1 MVTAAETKATLLEQI
16 DVGRASWEELLADVG
31 DERMLRPGAVGDWN
45 FRDVAAHL
53 NAWREWTL
61 ARLEAAST
69 GGNPPVPPWP
79 QGMTEESDAGVEE
92 INAWFFERARNRP
105 VREVIAESREQF
117 RQMRTAVEALSPEE
131 LSEPGHF
138 PWAADFPLS
147 AVVEGSLEHLEE
159 HEQMTREWLANDR

>member
-1 MVTAAETKATLLEQI
+1 MVTAAEDKAKLLEQI
-16 DVGRASWEELLADVG
+16 DAGQASWEALLADVG
-31 DERMLRPGAVGDWN
+31 DERMEQSGVADDWT

-61 ARLEAAST
+61 ARLAA
-69 GGNPPVPPWP
+69 GVGEEPPLPPWP
-79 QGMTEESDAGVEE
+79 AGMNEESAAEVDE

-105 VREVIAESREQF
+105 VGEVIAESREQF
-117 RQMRTAVEALSPEE
+117 QQMRAAVEALSPEA